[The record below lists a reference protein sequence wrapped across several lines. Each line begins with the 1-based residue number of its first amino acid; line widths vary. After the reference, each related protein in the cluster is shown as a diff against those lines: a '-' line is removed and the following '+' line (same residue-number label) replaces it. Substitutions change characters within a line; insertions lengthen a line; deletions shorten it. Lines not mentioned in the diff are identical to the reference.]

1 MKEAATFIKDT
12 FESNDKI
19 ICVIEGPT
27 NSKFVTSEVSISW
40 DTAEGM
46 CKTLTDPEVCDTNED
61 LFYFTIGKLSLL
73 DGESI

>member
-12 FESNDKI
+12 FKSNDKI
-19 ICVIEGPT
+19 ICVMEGPT
-27 NSKFVTSEVSISW
+27 NSKFTESAVSISW

-46 CKTLTDPEVCDTNED
+46 YATLTDPEVCDTNED

-73 DGESI
+73 EGESI